1 MAPIA
6 ALPELA
12 FCAAQLER
20 TRITDLLILC
30 FGIGIGVLFFA
41 IAHDVFVSHGG
52 VCRGA
57 SRRCQH
63 SHAHRSALPVAFF
76 VPDSSD
82 ADSEDSEAE
91 VAPRRPYTRRVR
103 RVRAEKS

>member
-1 MAPIA
+1 MAPVPTA
-6 ALPELA
+6 PELA

-41 IAHDVFVSHGG
+41 IAHDVFVTHGG

-57 SRRCQH
+57 AGPRRCR
-63 SHAHRSALPVAFF
+63 HARALPVALF

-82 ADSEDSEAE
+82 ADSEDSEPE
-91 VAPRRPYTRRVR
+91 APRRPYTGRVR
-103 RVRAEKS
+103 RVRAEREKS